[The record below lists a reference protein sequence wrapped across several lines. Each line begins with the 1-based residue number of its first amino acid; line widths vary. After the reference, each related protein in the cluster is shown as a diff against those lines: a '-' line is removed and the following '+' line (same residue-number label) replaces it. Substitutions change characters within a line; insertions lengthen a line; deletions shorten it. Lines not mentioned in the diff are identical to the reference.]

1 MSKLWTGVFWVLVM
15 LAAIAAG
22 EYIGR
27 RFLRGRKHIDKILT
41 ISSVLVAAL
50 GLLLIGAFHIS
61 VVYIFLVPLFVG
73 ALGHG
78 ASRQDS

>member
-1 MSKLWTGVFWVLVM
+1 MSKLWTGVFWVLVT

-27 RFLRGRKHIDKILT
+27 RFLRGHKHIDKILT

-61 VVYIFLVPLFVG
+61 VVYILWVPLFIG

-78 ASRQDS
+78 ASR